1 MPLIR
6 IKVHQRHKLQ
16 GKIIK
21 HGSKL
26 FTPIAYGSMGNL
38 NVIGNPKN
46 QGNIPERILSKIEHG
61 KSRNDDMNRISHT
74 LEIIFTSKLRNGSR

>member
-26 FTPIAYGSMGNL
+26 LTPVADVGMGNL
-38 NVIGNPKN
+38 DIIGNPKDL
-46 QGNIPERILSKIEHG
+46 GDIPEEILSEINTERAKI
-61 KSRNDDMNRISHT
+61 MI
-74 LEIIFTSKLRNGSR
+74 

>member
-1 MPLIR
+1 
-6 IKVHQRHKLQ
+6 
-16 GKIIK
+16 
-21 HGSKL
+21 
-26 FTPIAYGSMGNL
+26 MGNL